1 MTFLSVFY
9 DYVNTKQLDIIVRLF
24 PFKLMLLFAH
34 VFILFLSL
42 ALYTKVNLCTIYVLR
57 NLF

>member
-24 PFKLMLLFAH
+24 PFKLMFLFAH

-42 ALYTKVNLCTIYVLR
+42 ALYTKSQFIYHLR
-57 NLF
+57 TP

>member
-24 PFKLMLLFAH
+24 PFKLMFLLAH

-42 ALYTKVNLCTIYVLR
+42 ALYTKSQFIYHLR
-57 NLF
+57 TP